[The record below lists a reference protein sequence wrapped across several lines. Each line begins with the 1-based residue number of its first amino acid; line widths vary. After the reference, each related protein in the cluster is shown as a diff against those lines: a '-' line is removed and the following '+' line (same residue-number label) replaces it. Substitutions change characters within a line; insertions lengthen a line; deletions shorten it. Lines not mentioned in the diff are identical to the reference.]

1 MSASLN
7 AYSQPRNAGALG
19 VICTRSFPAVVGTA
33 DMMLKSADVTL
44 IGYEKTGSGFCT
56 AVIRGGYADIK
67 LALEAGVA
75 TARQFEQY
83 VSSTILPRP
92 QGNLEA
98 VLPISRRLSQEAMAT
113 RSHDNIGAIGLIET
127 NGFPALVGAADAM
140 LKSAN
145 VKLICYE
152 KTGSG
157 LCTAIVQGTV
167 SNVTVAVE
175 AGMYAAERI
184 GQLNAIMVIPRPL
197 DDLMDSL
204 PEPQLDSE
212 AAQPLQLPLRV
223 REKQP
228 LLELPELERQPIA
241 IEAPRLLAE
250 ERQSALELAQETP
263 IPEPLELPNPRDDQ

>member
-1 MSASLN
+1 MSASLP

-33 DMMLKSADVTL
+33 DMLKSADVTL

-56 AVIRGGYADIK
+56 AIIRGGYADIK

-113 RSHDNIGAIGLIET
+113 RSHQNVGAIGLIET

-204 PEPQLDSE
+204 PEPQSDSE

-263 IPEPLELPNPRDDQ
+263 LAEPLELPNPRDDQ

>member
-1 MSASLN
+1 MTASLTR
-7 AYSQPRNAGALG
+7 SEPRNAGALG

-33 DMMLKSADVTL
+33 DMMLKSANVTL
-44 IGYEKTGSGFCT
+44 VGYEKTGSGFCT

-83 VSSTILPRP
+83 ISSTILPRP

-98 VLPISRRLSQEAMAT
+98 VLPISRRLSEEAMAT
-113 RSHDNIGAIGLIET
+113 RSHHNVGAIGLIET

-204 PEPQLDSE
+204 PEPQFD
-212 AAQPLQLPLRV
+212 ADAQPLQLPLRV

-241 IEAPRLLAE
+241 IEAPRRLAE
-250 ERQSALELAQETP
+250 ERQQAALELPQETV
-263 IPEPLELPNPRDDQ
+263 IPEPVERPNPEKTQ

>member
-1 MSASLN
+1 MTASL

-44 IGYEKTGSGFCT
+44 VGYEKTGSGFCT

-92 QGNLEA
+92 QANLEA

-113 RSHDNIGAIGLIET
+113 RSHQNVGAIGLIET

-204 PEPQLDSE
+204 PEPQLDGE
-212 AAQPLQLPLRV
+212 ATQPLQLPLRV

-250 ERQSALELAQETP
+250 ERQAALELTQEAP
-263 IPEPLELPNPRDDQ
+263 IPEPLELPNPRTDQ

>member
-1 MSASLN
+1 MTASL

-44 IGYEKTGSGFCT
+44 VGYEKTGSGFCT

-92 QGNLEA
+92 QANLEA

-113 RSHDNIGAIGLIET
+113 RSHQNVGAIGLIET

-204 PEPQLDSE
+204 PEPQLDGE
-212 AAQPLQLPLRV
+212 ATQPLQLPLRV

-250 ERQSALELAQETP
+250 ERQAALELNQEAA
-263 IPEPLELPNPRDDQ
+263 IPEPLELPNPRTDQ

>member
-1 MSASLN
+1 MTASLT
-7 AYSQPRNAGALG
+7 YSQPRSAGALG

-44 IGYEKTGSGFCT
+44 VGYEKTGSGFCT

-83 VSSTILPRP
+83 ISSTILPRP

-98 VLPISRRLSQEAMAT
+98 VLPISRRLSEEAMAT
-113 RSHDNIGAIGLIET
+113 QSSHQNVGAIGLIET

-197 DDLMDSL
+197 DDLMESL
-204 PEPQLDSE
+204 PEPQSDSD
-212 AAQPLQLPLRV
+212 AQPLQLPLRV

-250 ERQSALELAQETP
+250 SQQSAMEFAPETP
-263 IPEPLELPNPRDDQ
+263 IPEPLELPDPRTDQ

>member
-1 MSASLN
+1 MTASL
-7 AYSQPRNAGALG
+7 AYSQPRNSGALG

-44 IGYEKTGSGFCT
+44 VGYEKTGSGFCT

-92 QGNLEA
+92 QANLEA

-113 RSHDNIGAIGLIET
+113 RSHQNVGAIGLIET

-197 DDLMDSL
+197 DDLMESL
-204 PEPQLDSE
+204 PEPQLDGE
-212 AAQPLQLPLRV
+212 ATQPLQLPLRV

-250 ERQSALELAQETP
+250 ERQAALELTQDAP
-263 IPEPLELPNPRDDQ
+263 IPEPLELPNPRTDQ

>member
-1 MSASLN
+1 MTASL

-44 IGYEKTGSGFCT
+44 VGYEKTGSGFCT

-92 QGNLEA
+92 QANLEA

-113 RSHDNIGAIGLIET
+113 RSHQNVGAIGLIET

-197 DDLMDSL
+197 DDLMESL
-204 PEPQLDSE
+204 PEPQLDGE
-212 AAQPLQLPLRV
+212 ATQPLQLPLRV

-250 ERQSALELAQETP
+250 ERQAALELTQEAA
-263 IPEPLELPNPRDDQ
+263 IPEPLELPNPGTDQ

>member
-1 MSASLN
+1 MTASL
-7 AYSQPRNAGALG
+7 AYSQPRSAGALG

-44 IGYEKTGSGFCT
+44 VGYEKTGSGFCT

-92 QGNLEA
+92 QANLEA

-113 RSHDNIGAIGLIET
+113 RSHQNVGAIGLIET

-204 PEPQLDSE
+204 PEPQLDGE
-212 AAQPLQLPLRV
+212 ATQPLQLPLRV

-250 ERQSALELAQETP
+250 ERQAALELSQEAP
-263 IPEPLELPNPRDDQ
+263 IPEPLELPNPRTDQ